1 MTFFMISYIEVDGT
15 RTQYA
20 NNKPVFPRTYRL
32 RAPKRTLPEDESII
46 ELRLR
51 HKIAFRRFVPEISQ
65 SYVYLMRTFH
75 IGNIPVYL
83 MRTFHIG
90 NIPFILIR
98 GIALFFSHV
107 LNIPY
112 PREYYRCK
120 YTSIYWLNE
129 HLAVIRAYNATH
141 LVKINYKNQ
150 EYRLD

>member
-20 NNKPVFPRTYRL
+20 NNKPVFPTHRL
-32 RAPKRTLPEDESII
+32 RAPKRTLSEDEEII

-65 SYVYLMRTFH
+65 SY
-75 IGNIPVYL
+75 VYL

-120 YTSIYWLNE
+120 YTSVYWLNE

>member
-32 RAPKRTLPEDESII
+32 RAPKRTLPEDEEII

-65 SYVYLMRTFH
+65 SY
-75 IGNIPVYL
+75 VYL

>member
-1 MTFFMISYIEVDGT
+1 MALGLNMQTIS
-15 RTQYA
+15 QYSPEHTGLEHLKEHCQKM
-20 NNKPVFPRTYRL
+20 NPRTYRL

-75 IGNIPVYL
+75 IGNIP
-83 MRTFHIG
+83 
-90 NIPFILIR
+90 FILIK

-141 LVKINYKNQ
+141 LVKLNYKNQ